1 MSNSKR
7 LGLNTAGSQR
17 LKPQKP
23 DKIDQEEED
32 DENGEEEEENEDD
45 EEDENSILISCP
57 IGYRDPSQEELSDA
71 NSVIGKRVAIFW
83 DGNGVYFFA
92 EIISYDA
99 ETQRHRARYEASEDS
114 DEAEEEEDLKASIWK
129 VWAGDRTFI
138 KVCDFKFLYNN

>member
-23 DKIDQEEED
+23 DKIDQ
-32 DENGEEEEENEDD
+32 EEEEENEDD

-99 ETQRHRARYEASEDS
+99 ETQRHRARYEASED
-114 DEAEEEEDLKASIWK
+114 
-129 VWAGDRTFI
+129 
-138 KVCDFKFLYNN
+138 